1 MNKIVTAIGLVS
13 VGAAVFGAVSTIGN
27 RLYDKL
33 EADYAKTANDNWS
46 KAWDMAYKHGKEEVY
61 CDVDTAARNDW
72 VLTIEPFE
80 GYKKKVKVTYV
91 DEEK

>member
-1 MNKIVTAIGLVS
+1 MNKFVAAIGLVS

-46 KAWDMAYKHGKEEVY
+46 KAWDMAYELGRSQIYREV
-61 CDVDTAARNDW
+61 DAAARNDW

-80 GYKKKVKVTYV
+80 DYKKKVKVTYV
-91 DEEK
+91 DKEK